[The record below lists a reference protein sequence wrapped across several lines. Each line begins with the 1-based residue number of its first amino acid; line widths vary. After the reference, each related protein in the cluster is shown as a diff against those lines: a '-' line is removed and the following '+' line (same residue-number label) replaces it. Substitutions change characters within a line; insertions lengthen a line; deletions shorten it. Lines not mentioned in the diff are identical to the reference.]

1 VHPEATEAA
10 PLAAP
15 VLNVARRRVAI
26 GAGGLAVLLAAMDAY
41 VVVSL
46 FVTILN
52 DLSIPINHLERATP
66 IITGYLLGYV
76 AGMPLLARISDRYG
90 RRIVIYVSLAGFAA
104 GSALTASAHSVN
116 LLVAGRALQGLA
128 GGALLPVTMALA
140 ADLFAEANRS
150 TVLGGVGAAQELGSV
165 LGPLY
170 GIGLAA
176 LVGWR
181 GIFWVN
187 IPLAAVAALAV
198 YWAVPARSR
207 HDDGERPRVDV
218 VGGLLIAVALAL
230 AIVALNNQHPESG
243 ILPTWGPELLVCS
256 GVLLVGFVLW
266 EWRARTKL
274 LELASV
280 DRGVFFAALG
290 ASLCAGAALMVT
302 LVFVQLSG
310 QEVMGKSAAAST
322 LLLARFL
329 VALPIGAVAG
339 GYAVRWIGARWT
351 GFVGLIVAGLGYVLI
366 ARWPLA
372 VLSDPYRLGP
382 VRLPQLDTSL
392 VITGLGLGLVIAPL
406 SVAVLRVVP
415 AASHGIASA
424 ALVVAR
430 MLGMLIGVAA
440 TVAWGL
446 HRFQVLTANLPTP
459 LPLPGMTD
467 ATYAKEINAY
477 THAVLVA
484 YHSEYHSVF
493 LVTAAVC
500 AAGALMTLALGGR
513 RANA

>member
-1 VHPEATEAA
+1 MHPEIAIAVPPAVEVAA
-10 PLAAP
+10 P
-15 VLNVARRRVAI
+15 RRRLAI

-46 FVTILN
+46 FVTIFS
-52 DLSIPINHLERATP
+52 DLRIPINHLERATP

-116 LLVAGRALQGLA
+116 LLVGGRALQGLA

-140 ADLFAEANRS
+140 ADLFDEAKRPI
-150 TVLGGVGAAQELGSV
+150 VLGGVGAAQELGSV

-170 GIGLAA
+170 GVGLAA
-176 LVGWR
+176 LIGWR
-181 GIFWVN
+181 GIFWIN
-187 IPLAAVAALAV
+187 IPLAVLAALAV
-198 YWAVPARSR
+198 HRAVPARSQQQAG
-207 HDDGERPRVDV
+207 DRPRVDV
-218 VGGLLIAVALAL
+218 VGGLLIAISLAL

-243 ILPTWGPELLVCS
+243 VLPAWGPALLGAA
-256 GVLLVGFVLW
+256 GVLLVAFVVW

-274 LELASV
+274 LDLTGVSH
-280 DRGVFFAALG
+280 GVFFAALG
-290 ASLCAGAALMVT
+290 ASLCSGAALMVT

-310 QEVMGKSAAAST
+310 QEVMDKSAAAST

-329 VALPIGAVAG
+329 IALPIGAVLG
-339 GYAVRWIGARWT
+339 GFAIQWIGARWV
-351 GFVGLIVAGLGYVLI
+351 GFIGLLLAAVGYVLI
-366 ARWPLA
+366 AHWPLD
-372 VLSDPYRLGP
+372 VLASPYHLGP
-382 VRLPQLDTSL
+382 IHLPQLDTSL
-392 VITGLGLGLVIAPL
+392 ILTGLGLGLVIAPL
-406 SVAVLRVVP
+406 SVSVLRVVP
-415 AASHGIASA
+415 ATSHGIASA

-430 MLGMLIGVAA
+430 MLGMLLGVAA

-459 LPLPGMTD
+459 LQLPGMTD
-467 ATYAKEINAY
+467 ATYLKELATYEN
-477 THAVLVA
+477 AVLGA
-484 YHSEYHSVF
+484 YHTEYHSVF

-500 AAGALMTLALGGR
+500 GIGALMTLALGGR
-513 RANA
+513 RAR